1 MSARAAWLAGS
12 FLVFLLM
19 LAAWEGIAAAR
30 WVSPVF
36 LPAPSAALA
45 ALAEGFAEGTTPRS
59 VAATLERML
68 YGWLVAS
75 GLGVALGCAIG
86 ISPFA
91 RSLLQP
97 TLEFLRPLP
106 APAIVPVAIAFLGL
120 SQSMVVVVIAF
131 GAVWPAL
138 LAAVQGVTSVEPRLY
153 EVSRALGMGR
163 LEVIR
168 KVALPNAL
176 PDIFA
181 GMRIGL
187 AIALVLTVVGE
198 FLSGQEGLGLDILQA
213 ARRFRAA
220 ELFAGV
226 MLLGAIGLASTALL
240 GALEARLLRWRLQ
253 PGR

>member
-59 VAATLERML
+59 LAATLERML

-86 ISPFA
+86 ISPLA

-120 SQSMVVVVIAF
+120 SQSMVVAVIAF
-131 GAVWPAL
+131 GAV
-138 LAAVQGVTSVEPRLY
+138 
-153 EVSRALGMGR
+153 
-163 LEVIR
+163 
-168 KVALPNAL
+168 
-176 PDIFA
+176 
-181 GMRIGL
+181 
-187 AIALVLTVVGE
+187 
-198 FLSGQEGLGLDILQA
+198 
-213 ARRFRAA
+213 
-220 ELFAGV
+220 
-226 MLLGAIGLASTALL
+226 
-240 GALEARLLRWRLQ
+240 
-253 PGR
+253 